1 MDTAAIFYLII
12 ISMILLLFVLII
24 AAGICF
30 IIFRKRKEIYK
41 DKIKEAETY
50 VADVKKRTD
59 MQYKKLIQLSPK
71 DLDEYLGLIFSYYL
85 ELNSESRVS
94 EKDPAVVTKLY
105 ATILNSMLEYLGDDV
120 VEALDYYYG
129 EEFVEK
135 WCQLRYLILENRR
148 TLSKVINKSYNF
160 AAVQETNTPEG

>member
-41 DKIKEAETY
+41 DKIKEAEMY

-71 DLDEYLGLIFSYYL
+71 DLDEYLGLIFSYFGF
-85 ELNSESRVS
+85 N
-94 EKDPAVVTKLY
+94 
-105 ATILNSMLEYLGDDV
+105 I
-120 VEALDYYYG
+120 
-129 EEFVEK
+129 
-135 WCQLRYLILENRR
+135 IIRR
-148 TLSKVINKSYNF
+148 
-160 AAVQETNTPEG
+160 